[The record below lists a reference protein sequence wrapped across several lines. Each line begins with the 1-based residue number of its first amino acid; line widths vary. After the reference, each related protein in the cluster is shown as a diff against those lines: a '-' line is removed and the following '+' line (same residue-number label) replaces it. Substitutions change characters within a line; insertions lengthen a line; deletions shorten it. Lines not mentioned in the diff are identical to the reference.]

1 MENNSENS
9 SKKLEEPSL
18 DVFKSLEDVAKES
31 AIGFAAGSAFG
42 LWSHVQASVPKIN
55 PEQTLSEIEKVPFKG
70 IPLGTE
76 VLAQRLFGMGFR
88 FAGAAAVFS
97 GTLEAAKYLPEPLP
111 SEVVY
116 GVAGASTG
124 ALISLSL
131 RPISPVNAM
140 KKSLVLGLICAGYSL
155 VLQMQAKSK
164 GT

>member
-55 PEQTLSEIEKVPFKG
+55 PEQTLSEIEKVPFK
-70 IPLGTE
+70 
-76 VLAQRLFGMGFR
+76 
-88 FAGAAAVFS
+88 GAAAVFS